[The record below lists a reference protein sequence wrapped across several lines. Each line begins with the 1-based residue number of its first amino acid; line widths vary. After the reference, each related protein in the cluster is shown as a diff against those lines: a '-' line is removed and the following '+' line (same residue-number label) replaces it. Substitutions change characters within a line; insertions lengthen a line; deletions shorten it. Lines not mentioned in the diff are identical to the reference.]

1 MRDIGLIRRGR
12 APLAVGLLLALTACA
27 GGSSAP
33 AGGGGG
39 GGGANDTGCVGGAL
53 CGSSMDTNHDGSI
66 SQQEWDNAFSRA
78 DSDGDGAV
86 SQSELETAGGH
97 WGGGG
102 DGGGDGG
109 GGGRR

>member
-39 GGGANDTGCVGGAL
+39 GGGAASAGSVTVGRVAPDVVAVEALVVACVCRAS
-53 CGSSMDTNHDGSI
+53 CAS
-66 SQQEWDNAFSRA
+66 SRA
-78 DSDGDGAV
+78 
-86 SQSELETAGGH
+86 
-97 WGGGG
+97 
-102 DGGGDGG
+102 
-109 GGGRR
+109 